1 MVSIF
6 IYFSTELISLPSV
19 SMIFLLFLSFWLNL
33 KKFIKFLWNQMVV
46 KDSVFFIVNKS
57 YLIANISFY
66 REKRL
71 NIFPKTFIVTDPS
84 WIKTLEIFFLS
95 FFVKPAA
102 IILLFFNLFNESGVF
117 FLVINHFQ
125 VWPFHD
131 GFPESLSYIWY
142 MICTNNFFL
151 KGCMFV

>member
-1 MVSIF
+1 
-6 IYFSTELISLPSV
+6 
-19 SMIFLLFLSFWLNL
+19 
-33 KKFIKFLWNQMVV
+33 MVV

-125 VWPFHD
+125 V
-131 GFPESLSYIWY
+131 
-142 MICTNNFFL
+142 
-151 KGCMFV
+151 